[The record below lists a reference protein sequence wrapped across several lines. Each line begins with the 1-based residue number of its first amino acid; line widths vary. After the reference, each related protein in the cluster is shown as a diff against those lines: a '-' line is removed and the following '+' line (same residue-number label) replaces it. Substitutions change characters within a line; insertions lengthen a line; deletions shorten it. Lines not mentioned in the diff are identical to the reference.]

1 MFPVFIRK
9 TSMNQ
14 EIKKYKETLI
24 DIFDKIENEEKS
36 ITEGVEIIAKSIID
50 NDIICKNN

>member
-1 MFPVFIRK
+1 
-9 TSMNQ
+9 MNQ